1 MKKILLIEALANSG
15 PYVLDAARALGAHVF
30 VATHE
35 DVYDTYPAA
44 LRDAIHG
51 TVFTDLTDPERALAD
66 LTEFAEATGIDAVAG
81 CWEFFTPLVAHL
93 AQRLGLPGND
103 PRYAQA
109 CRNKAVM
116 AEAFSAGQVP
126 SPRTISVRT
135 AGAAARVL
143 AYAGIEFPIVV
154 KPAEQGGSWGVS
166 VVKSPDE
173 LDAAVR
179 HAQSW
184 PVAAPHGLPMDQR
197 VLVQEYVPGPEF
209 SIDTVAWRG
218 EYVHLPAVEKHT
230 TGGVYRAE
238 TGHTCP
244 AALPPADLRAL
255 RATTEQALR
264 ALGIRNG
271 VAHTELKISP
281 EAGPVVIE
289 VGARLPGDHLVD
301 VVRRASGIDEARA
314 YLQAVLDEKPDV
326 PAPQDGA
333 CAIRFLTP
341 PRAGTFHGVTILG
354 LHEGLVVDQHITTP
368 PGTAV
373 GSAHDNSA
381 RIGHLVF
388 TAPTPGQAN
397 AAAAHVLAHTRI
409 EVN

>member
-15 PYVLDAARALGAHVF
+15 TYVLDAARALDARVF

-35 DVYDTYPAA
+35 DVYESYPAA
-44 LRDAIHG
+44 LRDKIHG
-51 TVFTDLTDPERALAD
+51 TVFTDLTALDRALAD
-66 LTEFAEATGIDAVAG
+66 LTAFAEATEIDAVAG
-81 CWEFFTPLVAHL
+81 CREFFTPLVAHL

-103 PRYAQA
+103 PRRAQA
-109 CRNKAVM
+109 CRNKAKM
-116 AEAFSAGQVP
+116 AEAFYAGGVP
-126 SPRTISVRT
+126 APRTITART
-135 AGAAARVL
+135 AGQAAHAVGRV
-143 AYAGIEFPIVV
+143 GMGFPVVV

-166 VVKSPDE
+166 VVESPE
-173 LDAAVR
+173 QLDGAVR

-184 PVAAPHGLPMDQR
+184 PIAAPHGLRMDQR
-197 VLVQEYVPGPEF
+197 VVVQEYVPGPEF
-209 SIDTVAWRG
+209 SLDTVVWRE
-218 EYVHLPAVEKHT
+218 EYFHLPVVEKHT
-230 TGGVYRAE
+230 TGGAYRAE

-244 AALPPADLRAL
+244 AALPLGDLHAVRSAAE
-255 RATTEQALR
+255 RALR

-281 EAGPVVIE
+281 EGGPVVIE

-326 PAPQDGA
+326 PTPREGA

-354 LHEGLVVDQHITTP
+354 RHDGLVDRDITTP
-368 PGTAV
+368 AGAAV
-373 GSAHDNSA
+373 GCAQDNSA

-388 TAPTPGQAN
+388 AAPTPAQVN
-397 AAAAHVLAHTRI
+397 ADAARALAHTRI
-409 EVN
+409 EVS

>member
-15 PYVLDAARALGAHVF
+15 PYVLDAARQLGAHVF

-35 DVYDTYPAA
+35 DVYESYPAA
-44 LRDAIHG
+44 LRDKIHG

-66 LTEFAEATGIDAVAG
+66 LAAFAETTGIDAVAG

-93 AQRLGLPGND
+93 ARRLGLPGND
-103 PRYAQA
+103 PRCAQA
-109 CRNKAVM
+109 SRNKAEM
-116 AEAFSAGQVP
+116 AQAFSAGRVP
-126 SPRTISVRT
+126 APRTVGVRT
-135 AGAAARVL
+135 AAQAAQALDR
-143 AYAGIEFPIVV
+143 AGIGFPVVV

-166 VVKSPDE
+166 VVAGPAE
-173 LDAAVR
+173 LGTAVR

-184 PVAAPHGLPMDQR
+184 PVAGPHGLRMDPR
-197 VLVQEYVPGPEF
+197 VVIQEYVHGPEF
-209 SIDTVAWRG
+209 SLDTVVWRDTCF
-218 EYVHLPAVEKHT
+218 HLPVVEKHT
-230 TGGVYRAE
+230 TGGAYRAE

-244 AALPPADLRAL
+244 AVLPPADLRGL
-255 RATTEQALR
+255 RAATEQALR

-271 VAHTELKISP
+271 VAHTELKIPP
-281 EAGPVVIE
+281 EGGPVVIE

-326 PAPQDGA
+326 ATSREGA

-341 PRAGTFHGVTILG
+341 PRAGTFHGVTVLG
-354 LHEGLVVDQHITTP
+354 RHTALVHQHITTA
-368 PGTAV
+368 PGETV

-381 RIGHLVF
+381 RVGHLLL
-388 TAPTPGQAN
+388 TAPTPAQVN
-397 AAAAHVLAHTRI
+397 ADAAHVLAHTRI
-409 EVN
+409 EVS

>member
-15 PYVLDAARALGAHVF
+15 PYVLEAAHALGAHVF

-35 DVYDTYPAA
+35 DIYESYPAA
-44 LRDAIHG
+44 LRDQIHG
-51 TVFTDLTDPERALAD
+51 TVFTDLTDPDRALAE
-66 LTEFAEATGIDAVAG
+66 LAAFAETTGIDAVAG

-103 PRYAQA
+103 PRRAYA
-109 CRNKAVM
+109 CRNKAAM

-126 SPRTISVRT
+126 APQTISVRT
-135 AGAAARVL
+135 AGVAARVL
-143 AYAGIEFPIVV
+143 DYAGIRFPVVV

-166 VVKSPDE
+166 VVKTREE

-197 VLVQEYVPGPEF
+197 VIVQEYVPGPEF
-209 SIDTVAWRG
+209 SLDTVVWRDQ
-218 EYVHLPAVEKHT
+218 YFHLPVVEKHT
-230 TGGVYRAE
+230 TDGVYRAE

-244 AALPPADLRAL
+244 AELPAADLHAL
-255 RATTEQALR
+255 RAATEQALK

-301 VVRRASGIDEARA
+301 VVRRACGIDEARA

-326 PAPQDGA
+326 PAPQEGA

-354 LHEGLVVDQHITTP
+354 SHDCLVDHDITTP
-368 PGTAV
+368 PGAAV
-373 GSAHDNSA
+373 GNAHDNSA
-381 RIGHLVF
+381 RIGHVIL
-388 TAPTPGQAN
+388 TAATPDEAN
-397 AAAAHVLAHTRI
+397 AEAAHVLAHTRI

>member
-1 MKKILLIEALANSG
+1 MKNILLIEALANSG
-15 PYVLDAARALGAHVF
+15 PYLLDAARALGAHVY

-35 DVYDTYPAA
+35 DVYESYPEA
-44 LRDAIHG
+44 LRDQIHG
-51 TVFTDLTDPERALAD
+51 TVFTDLTDPDRALAE
-66 LTEFAEATGIDAVAG
+66 LAAFAGTTRIDAVAG

-93 AQRLGLPGND
+93 AQCLGLPGND
-103 PRYAQA
+103 PRRAHA
-109 CRNKAVM
+109 CRNKAAM

-126 SPRTISVRT
+126 APRTISVRT

-143 AYAGIEFPIVV
+143 DYAGITFPVVV

-166 VVKSPDE
+166 VVKSPEE

-184 PVAAPHGLPMDQR
+184 PIAAPHGLPMDQR
-197 VLVQEYVPGPEF
+197 VVVQEYIPGPEF
-209 SIDTVAWRG
+209 SLDTVVRRD
-218 EYVHLPAVEKHT
+218 EYFHLPVVEKHT

-244 AALPPADLRAL
+244 AELPPADLRDL
-255 RATTEQALR
+255 RAATERALK

-326 PAPQDGA
+326 PAPREGA

-341 PRAGTFHGVTILG
+341 PRAGTFQGVTILG
-354 LHEGLVVDQHITTP
+354 QHGGLVDQHITTP
-368 PGTAV
+368 PGAAV

-381 RIGHLVF
+381 RIGHLVL

-397 AAAAHVLAHTRI
+397 ADAAHVLAHTRI

>member
-15 PYVLDAARALGAHVF
+15 PYVLDAARELGAHVF

-35 DVYDTYPAA
+35 DVYESYPAA
-44 LRDAIHG
+44 LRDKIHG
-51 TVFTDLTDPERALAD
+51 AVFTDLTDPDRALAD
-66 LTEFAEATGIDAVAG
+66 LAGFAEATEIDAVAG

-93 AQRLGLPGND
+93 AERLGLPGND
-103 PRYAQA
+103 PRLAQA
-109 CRNKAVM
+109 CRNKAEM
-116 AEAFSAGQVP
+116 AQAFYAGQVP
-126 SPRTISVRT
+126 APATISVRT
-135 AGAAARVL
+135 AGEAARAL
-143 AYAGIEFPIVV
+143 GRIGMAFPVVV

-166 VVKSPDE
+166 VVESPE
-173 LDAAVR
+173 QLDTAVQ

-184 PVAAPHGLPMDQR
+184 PIAAPHGLAMDQR
-197 VLVQEYVPGPEF
+197 VVVQEYVPGPEF
-209 SIDTVAWRG
+209 SLDTVIWRDA
-218 EYVHLPAVEKHT
+218 YFHLPPVEKHT
-230 TGGVYRAE
+230 TAGAYRAE

-244 AALPPADLRAL
+244 AALPAAELSAVRGAAE
-255 RATTEQALR
+255 RALR

-281 EAGPVVIE
+281 DTGPVVIE

-326 PAPQDGA
+326 PAPREGA

-341 PRAGTFHGVTILG
+341 PRAGTFHGVTIDG
-354 LHEGLVVDQHITTP
+354 PHDGLVDGDITTP
-368 PGTAV
+368 PGAVV

-388 TAPTPGQAN
+388 TAATPAQVN
-397 AAAAHVLAHTRI
+397 ADAARALAHTRI
-409 EVN
+409 EVS